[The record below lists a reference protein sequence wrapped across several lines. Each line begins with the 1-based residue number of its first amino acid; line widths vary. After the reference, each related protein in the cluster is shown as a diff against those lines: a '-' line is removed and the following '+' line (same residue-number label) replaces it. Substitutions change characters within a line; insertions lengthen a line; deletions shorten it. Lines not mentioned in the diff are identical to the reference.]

1 MSGQSQYLMLE
12 YTNDLFDQRLY
23 RKSFPTE
30 IENTDVVPT
39 METKESS
46 KWNSQGIFCRPTNTT
61 SFCKIHI
68 MSI

>member
-1 MSGQSQYLMLE
+1 MKVNNTIKCGAATMSGQSQYLMLE

-46 KWNSQGIFCRPTNTT
+46 K
-61 SFCKIHI
+61 
-68 MSI
+68 